1 MEVAEAMY
9 ELEQIGE
16 YRNVAGQDQ
25 HIPQGSTIL
34 GGHYR
39 LLYLLHQRPRLNLY
53 LGRRISPLQRHEGYS
68 SYHGNEQGPL
78 VAIRELVLTN
88 LPSQVRTQ
96 VEQAAFEEFV
106 SPMAPGLPRLANSG
120 DRMFVENERHYLVV
134 QLSETKGEH
143 CSTPM
148 MLAELLL
155 QPQWPSWLDTVTAL
169 AWGVQLCRSVAR
181 LHRLGVVLGD
191 LDAGTILLSGKGEVT
206 WSPVLLASWPPPP
219 LFWPA
224 SSTGL
229 SAAAQYQQIFPI
241 AVNTDNVFMAPEMM
255 AGVCDERADVYS
267 LGALLYLL
275 CTHYAPA
282 AALRRQY
289 AALSDRADRLYWS
302 EGMTLIPPHLLNN
315 RLPSTLERVL
325 LHALALD
332 PAQRYPSAFAL
343 VEALE
348 SL

>member
-1 MEVAEAMY
+1 MEVAKAMHK
-9 ELEQIGE
+9 LEQRGE
-16 YRNVAGQDQ
+16 YRNVARQDQ
-25 HIPQGSTIL
+25 HIPQGSTI

-53 LGRRISPLQRHEGYS
+53 LGRRISPLQRHGGYS
-68 SYHGNEQGPL
+68 SYHGKEQGPL

-106 SPMAPGLPRLANSG
+106 SPMAAGLPRLANSG
-120 DRMFVENERHYLVV
+120 DRVFVEDERHYLVV
-134 QLSETKGEH
+134 QLSETKGEYY
-143 CSTPM
+143 STPM

-155 QPQWPSWLDTVTAL
+155 QPRWPSWLDTVMAL

-191 LDAGTILLSGKGEVT
+191 LDPGTILVSGKGET
-206 WSPVLLASWPPPP
+206 TRSSVLLASWPPPP

-224 SSTGL
+224 ASTEL
-229 SAAAQYQQIFPI
+229 SAVAQYQQVFPI
-241 AVNTDNVFMAPEMM
+241 AIMDIDNVFLAPEMM
-255 AGVCDERADVYS
+255 VGVCDERADVYS

-282 AALRRQY
+282 GALRRQY
-289 AALSDRADRLYWS
+289 AALSDHADRLYWS
-302 EGMTLIPPHLLNN
+302 EGMALIPPRLLNN

-325 LHALALD
+325 LRALALD

>member
-1 MEVAEAMY
+1 MHK
-9 ELEQIGE
+9 LEQRGE

-25 HIPQGSTIL
+25 HVPQGSTIL
-34 GGHYR
+34 GGRYR

-53 LGRRISPLQRHEGYS
+53 LGRRISPLQGHQGYS
-68 SYHGNEQGPL
+68 SYHDKEPL
-78 VAIRELVLTN
+78 VAIRELVLTS
-88 LPSQVRTQ
+88 LPRRVRAQ

-120 DRMFVENERHYLVV
+120 DRMFVEDERHYRVV
-134 QLSETKGEH
+134 QLKETKGEH
-143 CSTPM
+143 GSTPM
-148 MLAELLL
+148 MLAEWLL

-191 LDAGTILLSGKGEVT
+191 LDPGTILVSGKGEGT
-206 WSPVLLASWPPPP
+206 RSPVLLASWPPPP

-224 SSTGL
+224 ASTEL
-229 SAAAQYQQIFPI
+229 SAVAQYQQIFPI
-241 AVNTDNVFMAPEMM
+241 ALIDIDNVFMAPEMM
-255 AGVCDERADVYS
+255 AGMCDERADVYS

-282 AALRRQY
+282 GALRRQY
-289 AALSDRADRLYWS
+289 ATMSDYADLPYRS
-302 EGMTLIPPHLLNN
+302 ESMALIPSHLLNN

-325 LHALALD
+325 LRALALD
-332 PAQRYPSAFAL
+332 PAERYPSAFAL